1 MQNRYAKLW
10 SARLLMSCLRWQIVS
25 GGLTREQTEKY
36 IAQMGMRELTD
47 EKLEQVAGGLLIDY
61 IKVGDC
67 KNI

>member
-1 MQNRYAKLW
+1 
-10 SARLLMSCLRWQIVS
+10 MSCLRWQIVS